1 MGGELPVEPEGIH
14 AIYLEIA
21 DEIFAHEE
29 TLRNSLPIDTTAGI
43 STHLTEIVDR
53 WDDGCKSLRT
63 TPTAN
68 VYARECGDPPD
79 PYILR
84 VLVGL
89 DAEVNV
95 LDDIIDTKDL
105 PTVRRVALTANA
117 AFASLLI
124 AESAPPAH
132 REAIATV
139 LREYFTSL
147 FQIPLVESRLFE
159 KMRDAATPTARRDAA
174 WEIYA
179 YRACDID
186 AFARIPGLVVGL
198 DEQTKQR
205 LLSDL
210 RVYRARRLL
219 YKDIRDVSRDLAD
232 DDMTP
237 IVALLTSYDSIET
250 VVTEVEQIYDQFEY
264 TTTGKARYRDVLTE
278 LENPPDDLATLLRE
292 QQQLVRATAD

>member
-1 MGGELPVEPEGIH
+1 MGDELPVRPEEIH
-14 AIYLEIA
+14 AIYLEVA
-21 DEIFAHEE
+21 DEIFTHEE
-29 TLRNSLPIDTTAGI
+29 SLRNSLPIDTTAGV
-43 STHLTEIVDR
+43 STHLTETVNR
-53 WDDGCKSLRT
+53 WSDGYKSLRT
-63 TPTAN
+63 IPTAN
-68 VYARECGDPPD
+68 VYAREFGAAPD
-79 PYILR
+79 PSILQ

-105 PTVRRVALTANA
+105 PTERRVALTANA

-124 AESAPPAH
+124 AESSPPAH

-159 KMRDAATPTARRDAA
+159 KLRDAATPTARREATR
-174 WEIYA
+174 EIYA

-186 AFARIPGLVVGL
+186 AFARIPALVGRA

-205 LLSDL
+205 LLLDL
-210 RVYRARRLL
+210 RAYRARRLI
-219 YKDIRDVSRDLAD
+219 YKDIHDVSRDLAD

-237 IVALLTSYDSIET
+237 IVALLTAYDSVET
-250 VVTEVEQIYDQFEY
+250 IMTEIEQIYDHFEY
-264 TTTGKARYRDVLTE
+264 TMTGKAQYKDVLNE